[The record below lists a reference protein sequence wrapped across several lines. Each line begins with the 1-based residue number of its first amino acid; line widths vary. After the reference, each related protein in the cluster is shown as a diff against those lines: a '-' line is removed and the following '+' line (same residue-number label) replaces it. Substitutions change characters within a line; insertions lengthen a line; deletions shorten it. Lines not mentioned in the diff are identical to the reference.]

1 VVSKRKVASLGHD
14 GYVTG
19 AAFSPDGALF
29 VTSTADLTLHFWD
42 ARSWRQRWQVA
53 GQPSC
58 SRLRCFLPH
67 GHSFLAQDAA
77 GGLSVWEAASG
88 KERMRLQSAVAVG
101 PGADEGHPR
110 QALPQAPPRTGASHA
125 VAVSADG
132 KLLACDE
139 GNAIRVRQLAS
150 GKELR
155 RLVGHRDAIFALA
168 FSPDGRWLAS
178 ASGDTTALVWDGSA
192 IRLPRDGARLTSDEL
207 NVLWDNL
214 AARDAALAYRAILR
228 LAQRPAESVP
238 YLGRHLRAAQSP
250 DARQVARRI
259 GALDSEEPAVRERAM
274 QELRQLG
281 ELVVEELRQALA
293 GSVSAEARRRYREL
307 IGASQG
313 PVRQV
318 QTLRALRA
326 LEVLEE
332 ARTGEARRVIREL
345 AGGVPQSH
353 VTRAARA
360 ALGRLQ
366 EDQVSP

>member
-1 VVSKRKVASLGHD
+1 MK
-14 GYVTG
+14 
-19 AAFSPDGALF
+19 
-29 VTSTADLTLHFWD
+29 
-42 ARSWRQRWQVA
+42 
-53 GQPSC
+53 
-58 SRLRCFLPH
+58 
-67 GHSFLAQDAA
+67 
-77 GGLSVWEAASG
+77 
-88 KERMRLQSAVAVG
+88 LQSAVEAG

-110 QALPQAPPRTGASHA
+110 QPPPQAPPRTGASHA

-139 GNAIRVRQLAS
+139 GNAIRVRELAS
-150 GKELR
+150 GKVLR

-192 IRLPRDGARLTSDEL
+192 IRLPIDGARLTSDEF
-207 NVLWDNL
+207 NVVWDDL

-250 DARQVARRI
+250 DARQVARLI
-259 GALDSEEPAVRERAM
+259 GELDSDEPAVR
-274 QELRQLG
+274 ELRQLG
-281 ELVVEELRQALA
+281 ELVEEELRQALA
-293 GSVSAEARRRYREL
+293 GSGSVDARRRYREL
-307 IGASQG
+307 GASQG

-345 AGGVPQSH
+345 AGGAPQSH

-360 ALGRLQ
+360 ALRRLQ
-366 EDQVSP
+366 NSQASP